1 MGLSHTLLWDR
12 TFVIMKLSNYVS
24 LAEVTKSDTAK
35 RRGISNEPTPEH
47 LENLKT
53 ICTEVF
59 DKIREHFGVPI
70 YISSGYR
77 SEALNKAIGGS
88 KNSDHNLGRALD
100 LDQDN
105 RGNGITN
112 MEVFE
117 FIKDNL
123 EFDQL
128 IAEGSNGDGDM
139 NWVHVGYRKGANR
152 KQIIIAIFTGGKAKY
167 VPYTAETFK
176 KIYG

>member
-1 MGLSHTLLWDR
+1 
-12 TFVIMKLSNYVS
+12 MKLSNYVS
-24 LAEVTKSDTAK
+24 LAEVTKSDTAT

-77 SEALNKAIGGS
+77 SAALNKAIGGS

-100 LDQDN
+100 LDQDG
-105 RGNGITN
+105 RGNGVTN

-128 IAEGSNGDGDM
+128 IGEFQRADG
-139 NWVHVGYRKGANR
+139 NFEWVHVGYRKGANR
-152 KQIIIAIFTGGKAKY
+152 KQILVAYKEGTKTKY
-167 VPYTAETFK
+167 KPFK
-176 KIYG
+176 

>member
-1 MGLSHTLLWDR
+1 
-12 TFVIMKLSNYVS
+12 MKLSKYVS
-24 LAEVTKSDTAK
+24 LSEVTRSVTAK
-35 RRGISNEPTPEH
+35 HRGIDNSPNEEH
-47 LENLKT
+47 LKNLQV

-59 DKIREHFGVPI
+59 DKVREHFGVPI

-77 SEALNKAIGGS
+77 SAALNKAIKGS
-88 KNSDHNLGRALD
+88 NSSDHSVGRALD
-100 LDQDN
+100 LDQD
-105 RGNGITN
+105 GHDNGVTN
-112 MEVFE
+112 MEVFK

-128 IAEGSNGDGDM
+128 IAEGSNGAGDI

-152 KQIIIAIFTGGKAKY
+152 KQILIAIFTAGKAKY
-167 VPYTAETFK
+167 VPYTAETLK

>member
-1 MGLSHTLLWDR
+1 
-12 TFVIMKLSNYVS
+12 MKLSNYVS

-35 RRGISNEPTPEH
+35 RKGISNEPTPEH

-53 ICTEVF
+53 ISVEVF
-59 DKIREHFGVPI
+59 DKVREHFGVPI

-100 LDQDN
+100 LDQDG
-105 RGNGITN
+105 RGNGVTN

-128 IAEGSNGDGDM
+128 IGEFQRADG
-139 NWVHVGYRKGANR
+139 NFEWVHVGYRKGANR
-152 KQIIIAIFTGGKAKY
+152 KQILVAYRDAAGKTKY
-167 VPYTAETFK
+167 KPFK
-176 KIYG
+176 

>member
-1 MGLSHTLLWDR
+1 
-12 TFVIMKLSNYVS
+12 MKLSKYVS
-24 LAEVTKSDTAK
+24 LSEVTKSDTAT

-59 DKIREHFGVPI
+59 DKVREHFGVPI

-77 SEALNKAIGGS
+77 SAALNKAIKGS
-88 KNSDHNLGRALD
+88 STSDHSLGRALD
-100 LDQDN
+100 LDQDF
-105 RGNGITN
+105 RSNGITN
-112 MEVFE
+112 MDVFK

-128 IAEGSNGDGDM
+128 IYEFGSSKNPD
-139 NWVHVGYRKGANR
+139 WVHVGYREGANR
-152 KQIIIAIFTGGKAKY
+152 KQILIAYKEGTKTKYKA
-167 VPYTAETFK
+167 FL
-176 KIYG
+176 

>member
-1 MGLSHTLLWDR
+1 
-12 TFVIMKLSNYVS
+12 MKLSNYVS

-59 DKIREHFGVPI
+59 DKVREHFGVPI

-100 LDQDN
+100 LDQDG

-128 IAEGSNGDGDM
+128 IGEFQRADG
-139 NWVHVGYRKGANR
+139 NFEWVHVGYRKGANR
-152 KQIIIAIFTGGKAKY
+152 KQILVAYKEGTKTKYKA
-167 VPYTAETFK
+167 FK
-176 KIYG
+176 

>member
-1 MGLSHTLLWDR
+1 
-12 TFVIMKLSNYVS
+12 MKLSNYVS
-24 LAEVTKSDTAK
+24 LSEVTKSDTAK
-35 RRGISNEPTPEH
+35 RKGIDNTPTPEH

-59 DKIREHFGVPI
+59 DKVREHFGVPI

-77 SEALNKAIGGS
+77 SAGLNKAIGGS

-100 LDQDN
+100 LDQDG

-128 IAEGSNGDGDM
+128 IAEFQRADGNFD
-139 NWVHVGYRKGANR
+139 WVHVGYRKGANR
-152 KQIIIAIFTGGKAKY
+152 KQILVAYKEGTKTKYKA
-167 VPYTAETFK
+167 FK
-176 KIYG
+176 

>member
-1 MGLSHTLLWDR
+1 
-12 TFVIMKLSNYVS
+12 MKLSNYVS
-24 LAEVTKSDTAK
+24 LSEVTKSDTAK
-35 RRGISNEPTPEH
+35 RKGISNEPTPEH

-53 ICTEVF
+53 ISVEVF
-59 DKIREHFGVPI
+59 DKVREHFGVPI

-100 LDQDN
+100 LDQDGH
-105 RGNGITN
+105 GNGVTN

-128 IAEGSNGDGDM
+128 IGEFQRADGNFD
-139 NWVHVGYRKGANR
+139 WVHVGYRKGANR
-152 KQIIIAIFTGGKAKY
+152 KQILVAYRDAAGKTKY
-167 VPYTAETFK
+167 KAFK
-176 KIYG
+176 

>member
-1 MGLSHTLLWDR
+1 
-12 TFVIMKLSNYVS
+12 MKLSKYVS
-24 LAEVTKSDTAK
+24 LSEVTKSDTAS

-59 DKIREHFGVPI
+59 DKVREHFGVPI

-77 SEALNKAIGGS
+77 SAALNKAIGGS
-88 KNSDHNLGRALD
+88 STSDHNLGRALD
-100 LDQDN
+100 LDQDF
-105 RGNGITN
+105 RSNGITN
-112 MEVFE
+112 MDVFK

-128 IAEGSNGDGDM
+128 IYEFGNSKNPD
-139 NWVHVGYRKGANR
+139 WVHVGYRNGENR
-152 KQIIIAIFTGGKAKY
+152 KQILVAYKEGTKTKY
-167 VPYTAETFK
+167 KPFK
-176 KIYG
+176 

>member
-1 MGLSHTLLWDR
+1 
-12 TFVIMKLSNYVS
+12 MKLSNYVS
-24 LAEVTKSDTAK
+24 LYEVTKSDTAA

-77 SEALNKAIGGS
+77 SAALNKAIGGS
-88 KNSDHNLGRALD
+88 STSDHNLGRALD
-100 LDQDN
+100 LDQDF
-105 RGNGITN
+105 RSNGITN
-112 MEVFE
+112 MDVFK

-128 IAEGSNGDGDM
+128 IYEFGNSKNPD
-139 NWVHVGYRKGANR
+139 WVHVGYRKGANR
-152 KQIIIAIFTGGKAKY
+152 KQILVAYKEGTKTKYKA
-167 VPYTAETFK
+167 FL
-176 KIYG
+176 

>member
-1 MGLSHTLLWDR
+1 
-12 TFVIMKLSNYVS
+12 MKLSNYVS

-35 RRGISNEPTPEH
+35 RKGIDNTPTPEH

-53 ICTEVF
+53 ICTDVF
-59 DKIREHFGVPI
+59 DKVREHFGVPI

-77 SEALNKAIGGS
+77 SAALNKAIGGS

-128 IAEGSNGDGDM
+128 IGEFQRADG
-139 NWVHVGYRKGANR
+139 NFEWVHVGYRKGANR
-152 KQIIIAIFTGGKAKY
+152 KQILVAYKEGTKTKYKA
-167 VPYTAETFK
+167 FK
-176 KIYG
+176 